1 MELSIEELQLISKAL
16 SRAQNYLYDDLDA
29 ICDDEYREETENILE
44 SINESIGVVAKY
56 LYNKQDSL

>member
-44 SINESIGVVAKY
+44 
-56 LYNKQDSL
+56 